1 MFDSLS
7 MIFLLEL
14 EDQPMGK
21 VFALE
26 FVPEFIESMLKGPN
40 GLHKEGPSAIRE
52 RMLAGFK
59 LARS

>member
-40 GLHKEGPSAIRE
+40 AVSYTHLTLPTIYSV
-52 RMLAGFK
+52 
-59 LARS
+59 